1 MIVFESDYWRPQI
14 DSLMRHR
21 QPSGMKR
28 AERAYRRAFG
38 RHRATRF
45 EIRECAV
52 EPSAIGIVGG
62 VESWPLGC
70 MPDDVQREFYSVY
83 ARRHSGEAVALF
95 DSKRLETCR
104 QVIKR
109 LKMTKG

>member
-1 MIVFESDYWRPQI
+1 MIVFESDYWRPET
-14 DSLMRHR
+14 DSFIRHR
-21 QPSGMKR
+21 QLSGMKR

-38 RHRATRF
+38 RHRAARF

-62 VESWPLGC
+62 VESWPPGC

-95 DSKRLETCR
+95 DSKSLEACRKVIWRLER
-104 QVIKR
+104 A
-109 LKMTKG
+109 

>member
-1 MIVFESDYWRPQI
+1 MIIFESDYWRPQI

-28 AERAYRRAFG
+28 AERTYRRVFG
-38 RHRATRF
+38 RHQAARL
-45 EIRECAV
+45 EIRECAM
-52 EPSAIGIVGG
+52 EPSAIGLVGG

-83 ARRHSGEAVALF
+83 ARRHNGEAVALF
-95 DSKRLETCR
+95 DSKSLEECRAAAWRLE
-104 QVIKR
+104 R
-109 LKMTKG
+109 L

>member
-1 MIVFESDYWRPQI
+1 MIIFESDYWRPQI

-38 RHRATRF
+38 RHRAARF
-45 EIRECAV
+45 EIRECAM

-70 MPDDVQREFYSVY
+70 MPDDVQREFYSAY
-83 ARRHSGEAVALF
+83 ARCRTGEAVALF
-95 DSKRLETCR
+95 DSKILEECRKVIWRLER
-104 QVIKR
+104 A
-109 LKMTKG
+109 

>member
-1 MIVFESDYWRPQI
+1 MVFESDYWRPEKS
-14 DSLMRHR
+14 SLERRR
-21 QPSGMKR
+21 QPNGIKR
-28 AERAYRRAFG
+28 VERTYRRAFG
-38 RHRATRF
+38 RHRAARL
-45 EIRECAV
+45 EIRECAM

-83 ARRHSGEAVALF
+83 ACRHNGDVVALF
-95 DSKRLETCR
+95 DSKSLETCR

-109 LKMTKG
+109 LKMMKG